1 MSMLRKYPARP
12 IIGVGG
18 IIIRGD
24 EVLLVK
30 RGKEPGLGE
39 WSIPGGAVRTGETL
53 KEAVVREV
61 LEETHLEVEAFTL
74 VKVLERIFREP
85 EGRVSYH
92 YVLVDFLCRYER
104 GELQPDTDAQDA
116 RFVPLAELPSYN
128 LVSVTL
134 EVIRRAAWLLTNPD
148 PGDLPSFPGTIYG

>member
-1 MSMLRKYPARP
+1 
-12 IIGVGG
+12 
-18 IIIRGD
+18 
-24 EVLLVK
+24 
-30 RGKEPGLGE
+30 
-39 WSIPGGAVRTGETL
+39 
-53 KEAVVREV
+53 
-61 LEETHLEVEAFTL
+61 
-74 VKVLERIFREP
+74 
-85 EGRVSYH
+85 
-92 YVLVDFLCRYER
+92 VDFLCRYER